1 MSGETMYYGSGAGK
15 LPTAAAVVGDI
26 IDIVKRKGVYM
37 PIDWNVDK
45 ELHVLSPEK
54 SSVKAFVRI
63 GFENKSDAEKAVKDL
78 FGDVKFTVINGLNNE
93 FAFITGQE
101 TEKSVYDKVNELKNA
116 SAVKEIFNV
125 IHVEE

>member
-37 PIDWNVDK
+37 PIDWNFDK

-54 SSVKAFVRI
+54 SSVKAFVSI
-63 GFENKSDAEKAVKDL
+63 GFENKSDAQKAVKDL
-78 FGDVKFTVINGLNNE
+78 FGDVKFTVIQIRWHL
-93 FAFITGQE
+93 
-101 TEKSVYDKVNELKNA
+101 LRLLCA
-116 SAVKEIFNV
+116 SGGVCRPIS
-125 IHVEE
+125 